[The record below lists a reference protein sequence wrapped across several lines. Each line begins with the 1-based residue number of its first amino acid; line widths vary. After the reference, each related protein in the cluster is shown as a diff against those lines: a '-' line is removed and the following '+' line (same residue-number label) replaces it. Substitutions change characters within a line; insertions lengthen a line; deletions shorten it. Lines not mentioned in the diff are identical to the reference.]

1 MPIPVAVGV
10 GIQAGGLLMGALG
23 SSRAAKAARRAAR
36 KERALAEI
44 QAQSVRASGQ
54 RQAFEEQRQA
64 QLVESRALA
73 LAAASGA
80 GASDPT
86 AVKILSGIEAEGAY
100 RAAVRMY
107 ESEEEARYLELS
119 GKLRAGALNDQA
131 SATRFGGLVD
141 LATGA
146 GSLYARYGGGGP
158 EKVKTSGI
166 DTGDQSVSY
175 MPVRSDY

>member
-1 MPIPVAVGV
+1 ML
-10 GIQAGGLLMGALG
+10 AG
-23 SSRAAKAARRAAR
+23 
-36 KERALAEI
+36 I

-54 RQAFEEQRQA
+54 RQAFEEKRQA

-107 ESEEEARYLELS
+107 ESEEEARFLEVS
-119 GKLRAGALNDQA
+119 GKMRADSLNDQA
-131 SATRFGGLVD
+131 SAMRFGATADLV
-141 LATGA
+141 TGA
-146 GSLYARYGGGGP
+146 ASLYSRYGGGGP
-158 EKVKTSGI
+158 SKVKTETTSGI
-166 DTGDQSVSY
+166 DTGGGGRY
-175 MPVRSDY
+175 LGTGPE